1 MGAVVEVAM
10 VKVTVVE
17 VTIVVVTVVNVAM
30 VKVPVVE
37 VAMVNVAIV
46 KVTVVQVTNVEFTV
60 DVIGWLLVGIGCQR
74 MLKVGH
80 QCLWMVLG
88 GCELPFDLSNL
99 TIHRCR

>member
-1 MGAVVEVAM
+1 M

-17 VTIVVVTVVNVAM
+17 VTIVGVTVVNVAM
-30 VKVPVVE
+30 VKVPVFEVNMVE

>member
-60 DVIGWLLVGIGCQR
+60 DVIGWLLVGIGCPR